1 MYTLLGVTN
10 EADIK
15 YWVLLMIML
24 SHDATWAAADKSLQL
39 SPIKPTANLM
49 LKMESSCKKPLEPIF
64 KKFPWQI
71 LYIRSLFEV
80 SYILM
85 RLNPQNTH
93 KGLLRAPQTQTKC
106 RLATM
111 WIWENWTFYVIYVVW
126 GTVRW
131 LLCSSSPPL
140 VHVTHLW
147 AITINPLL

>member
-39 SPIKPTANLM
+39 FPIKPRANLM
-49 LKMESSCKKPLEPIF
+49 LKMESLCKKPLEPIF

-93 KGLLRAPQTQTKC
+93 KGLLRGPQTQTKC

-111 WIWENWTFYVIYVVW
+111 WIWENWTFYVMW
-126 GTVRW
+126 FGE
-131 LLCSSSPPL
+131 LLDGCCVANSSPPL